1 LYETFFLLYLM
12 KRKTSLLATL
22 LAAAALAISP
32 VSAEEQTEAS
42 NPTASVSATYQQA
55 FNAGNADKVA
65 ALHTKDAEWLDSDG
79 TTHEGRDAIRAI
91 LVKAFAAAPGRTIQF
106 AVEKVRPVGDDVI
119 IETGSAAVTAPD
131 GEESISA
138 YTTIYAKDGDEWRIA
153 QVTETAPETEPS
165 PASQLGALRWLE
177 GTWKGENSKRPVT
190 LKISEAQN
198 GNFLTINYSFGQ
210 DGDQGTS
217 TEVVGFDAA
226 ADQVRSWTFDSEG
239 GFSEATWQPDGSNW
253 LVVSKSVN
261 PDGSRASSQLDI
273 RPAADGKSFT
283 VEGYN
288 RESGGVPMPK
298 LGPIKFTSAE

>member
-1 LYETFFLLYLM
+1 MNRT
-12 KRKTSLLATL
+12 TL
-22 LAAAALAISP
+22 LLVPVLAIFFTTIASAP
-32 VSAEEQTEAS
+32 AAEEAADDT
-42 NPTASVSATYQQA
+42 PTAAVTKAYQDA
-55 FNAGNADKVA
+55 FNTGNADKVA
-65 ALHTKDAEWLDSDG
+65 VLHTKDAEWLDSDG
-79 TTHEGRDAIRAI
+79 TTHEGRDAIRAV
-91 LVKAFAAAPGRTIQF
+91 LAKAFAAAPGRTIQF

-131 GEESISA
+131 GEESVSA
-138 YTTIYAKDGDEWRIA
+138 YTTVYAKDGDEWRIA

-226 ADQVRSWTFDSEG
+226 SDQVRSWTFDSEG

-273 RPAADGKSFT
+273 RPTADGKSFT